1 MDTGLG
7 RPLAESVAGA
17 GADAGSE
24 GALEVEQ
31 RRHVV
36 LLLLRQGRRRGRDG
50 GGGEEDVESEEDG
63 GGGGAAEEGHLL
75 GKAVADEDPDP
86 DPGPPRSAKRDGS
99 GGGGELCLGQSVAN
113 WRPSDSASPPT
124 DLSRRLVLVRA
135 VGPTLVGGM

>member
-86 DPGPPRSAKRDGS
+86 DLDLLEAPSETGRERWWWGALSGS
-99 GGGGELCLGQSVAN
+99 VSGELA
-113 WRPSDSASPPT
+113 T
-124 DLSRRLVLVRA
+124 E
-135 VGPTLVGGM
+135 